1 MNAWEQ
7 MSMHLAEHA
16 AVYLIISMAVSVAAV
31 ALAVV
36 LLLRWRA
43 AIKPLSRLSADETN
57 PSELLHAVLRA
68 TEETESKLDRL
79 RSSVEAHVQESRAFI
94 RHVSIV
100 RYDAFED
107 IAGRQ
112 SFSLCLLNAE
122 YDGVLIT
129 YLSGKSATRS
139 YAVGIEKGKSP
150 RKLSEEE
157 TQALNGALSG
167 KVLEA
172 V

>member
-1 MNAWEQ
+1 
-7 MSMHLAEHA
+7 MHLAEHA

-31 ALAVV
+31 VLAVV

-107 IAGRQ
+107 IAG
-112 SFSLCLLNAE
+112 
-122 YDGVLIT
+122 Y
-129 YLSGKSATRS
+129 
-139 YAVGIEKGKSP
+139 
-150 RKLSEEE
+150 RK
-157 TQALNGALSG
+157 
-167 KVLEA
+167 EA
-172 V
+172 F